1 MYQVTKKECLDLP
14 PKTYS
19 NSYFYFDDK
28 QYEVYQS
35 IKNYYVNM
43 IDYEEFNGEYI
54 LNMINDLYRVASG
67 YIDVNL
73 KIPIEIICKYFFAG
87 FNIC

>member
-1 MYQVTKKECLDLP
+1 
-14 PKTYS
+14 
-19 NSYFYFDDK
+19 
-28 QYEVYQS
+28 
-35 IKNYYVNM
+35 M

-73 KIPIEIICKYFFAG
+73 KIPIEINGKQYLNLKYKG
-87 FNIC
+87 YENT